1 MIKSPQEI
9 TESLYIK
16 GISFLNKSTGEII
29 CGGIMAGIFV
39 SLAAVTSVTV
49 CSGMSAYIG
58 AGFTKL
64 IFGIVFTLG
73 LILIVFSGSE
83 LFTGSNMYIAPVYDN
98 KKYIKP
104 LIGRWSLVFLS
115 NFVGAVITIVVI
127 LKTGVFENQAISS
140 YMIEITEGKLNLTL
154 TQAFARGIL
163 CNFLVC
169 LAVRVGEAS
178 KDVSGRIFGYIYV
191 IGAFVINGFEH
202 SIANMFFIPV
212 GIILGG
218 QQGLDYSWQDFFINN
233 LLPVA
238 FGNIIGGAIFVSTV
252 YYFMHRKYFRSENNK
267 NARSDNYEHIK
278 N

>member
-29 CGGIMAGIFV
+29 CGGIRAGVFV
-39 SLAAVTSVTV
+39 S
-49 CSGMSAYIG
+49 
-58 AGFTKL
+58 
-64 IFGIVFTLG
+64 
-73 LILIVFSGSE
+73 
-83 LFTGSNMYIAPVYDN
+83 
-98 KKYIKP
+98 
-104 LIGRWSLVFLS
+104 
-115 NFVGAVITIVVI
+115 
-127 LKTGVFENQAISS
+127 
-140 YMIEITEGKLNLTL
+140 
-154 TQAFARGIL
+154 
-163 CNFLVC
+163 

-178 KDVSGRIFGYIYV
+178 KDVSGRILGYIYV

-218 QQGLDYSWQDFFINN
+218 QQGLHYSWQDFFINN